1 MKQVLTFDKVS
12 MTYYTKT
19 NQTHAIDNL
28 SFGIN
33 EGEFVSVLGPSGC
46 GKTTLLS
53 LASGTLKPTA
63 GQILLD
69 GKQVTK
75 TSTDVGYMLQRDH
88 LFEWRTIYKN
98 ITLGLEIQKK
108 LTKENI
114 DHCERL
120 LCDYGLKDFKNH
132 YPMQISGGMRQRV
145 ALIRTLAL
153 KPKVL
158 LLDEPFS
165 ALDFQTR
172 LNLCDDVYNIIKREG
187 ITALLVTHDISE
199 AISLSDRIAILTSR
213 PAKLARMHETNLN
226 HIASPLERREAP
238 SFAKQFER
246 LWKEVGQNE
255 K

>member
-1 MKQVLTFDKVS
+1 M
-12 MTYYTKT
+12 
-19 NQTHAIDNL
+19 
-28 SFGIN
+28 
-33 EGEFVSVLGPSGC
+33 SVLGPSGC

-53 LASGTLKPTA
+53 LASGTLKPTQ

-98 ITLGLEIQKK
+98 VLLGLEIQKK
-108 LTKENI
+108 MTDENVK
-114 DHCERL
+114 HCERL
-120 LCDYGLKDFKNH
+120 IEEYGLKEFKNH
-132 YPMQISGGMRQRV
+132 YPMQLSGGMRQRV

-172 LNLCDDVYNIIKREG
+172 LHLCDDVHAIIKKEG

-199 AISLSDRIAILTSR
+199 AISMSDRIAILSPR
-213 PAKLARMHETNLN
+213 PAKLHRMHETNLS
-226 HIASPLERREAP
+226 HVATPLQRREDP
-238 SFAKQFER
+238 SFAPQFER
-246 LWKEVGQNE
+246 LWKEVS
-255 K
+255 

>member
-1 MKQVLTFDKVS
+1 MRPVLTFDKVS
-12 MTYYTKT
+12 MTYYTKANET
-19 NQTHAIDNL
+19 QAIKDL
-28 SFGIN
+28 SFDLFK
-33 EGEFVSVLGPSGC
+33 GEFMSVLGPSGC

-53 LASGTLKPTA
+53 LASGTLKPTK

-98 ITLGLEIQKK
+98 VLLGLEIQKK
-108 LTKENI
+108 MTDENVR
-114 DHCERL
+114 HCERL
-120 LCDYGLKDFKNH
+120 IEEYGLKEFKNH
-132 YPMQISGGMRQRV
+132 YPMQLSGGMRQRV

-172 LNLCDDVYNIIKREG
+172 LRLCDDVHAIIKKEG

-199 AISLSDRIAILTSR
+199 AISMSDRIAILSPR
-213 PAKLARMHETNLN
+213 PAKLHRMHHTNLA
-226 HIASPLERREAP
+226 HVPTPLQRREDP
-238 SFAKQFER
+238 SFAPQFER
-246 LWKEVGQNE
+246 LWKEVS
-255 K
+255 

>member
-1 MKQVLTFDKVS
+1 
-12 MTYYTKT
+12 MTILELSNVQKIFYTKT
-19 NQTHAIDNL
+19 QETMAVKNL
-28 SFGIN
+28 SF
-33 EGEFVSVLGPSGC
+33 EVKKGEFVALLGPSGC

>member
-1 MKQVLTFDKVS
+1 VS
-12 MTYYTKT
+12 MTYYTKANET
-19 NQTHAIDNL
+19 QALKDL
-28 SFGIN
+28 SFDLFK
-33 EGEFVSVLGPSGC
+33 GEFMSVLGPSGC

-53 LASGTLKPTA
+53 LASGTLKPTQ

-98 ITLGLEIQKK
+98 VLLGLEIQKK
-108 LTKENI
+108 MTDENVK
-114 DHCERL
+114 HCERL
-120 LCDYGLKDFKNH
+120 IEEYGLKEFKNH
-132 YPMQISGGMRQRV
+132 YPMQLSGGMRQRV

-172 LNLCDDVYNIIKREG
+172 LHLCDDVHAIIKKEG

-199 AISLSDRIAILTSR
+199 AISMSDRIAILSPR
-213 PAKLARMHETNLN
+213 PAKLHRMHETNLS
-226 HIASPLERREAP
+226 HVATPLQRREDP
-238 SFAKQFER
+238 SFAPQFER
-246 LWKEVGQNE
+246 LWKEVS
-255 K
+255 

>member
-1 MKQVLTFDKVS
+1 
-12 MTYYTKT
+12 MTYYTKANET
-19 NQTHAIDNL
+19 QALKDL
-28 SFGIN
+28 SFDLFK
-33 EGEFVSVLGPSGC
+33 GEFMSVLGPSGC

-53 LASGTLKPTA
+53 LASGTLKPTQ

-98 ITLGLEIQKK
+98 VLLGLEIQKK
-108 LTKENI
+108 LTDENI
-114 DHCERL
+114 KHCERL
-120 LCDYGLKDFKNH
+120 IEEYGLKEFKNH
-132 YPMQISGGMRQRV
+132 YPMQLSGGMRQRV

-172 LNLCDDVYNIIKREG
+172 LHLCDDVHAIIKKEG

-199 AISLSDRIAILTSR
+199 AISMSDRIAILSPR
-213 PAKLARMHETNLN
+213 PAKLYRMHETNLS
-226 HIASPLERREAP
+226 HHPTPLQRREDPTFAP
-238 SFAKQFER
+238 QFER
-246 LWKEVGQNE
+246 LWKEVS
-255 K
+255 